1 MHFMFLV
8 SFFKPVVLDVF
19 RRFLIFNEY
28 IVLIFFPGVFI
39 SEQSAYNVGSDLLAF
54 YSFSQFQVQCLKY
67 EFMPIIGRK
76 KMKIQSW
83 KRWENYAR
91 ISFLRKLFDIVKVM
105 FFVDITRNI

>member
-39 SEQSAYNVGSDLLAF
+39 SEQSAYNVGSGLLAF

-76 KMKIQSW
+76 KN
-83 KRWENYAR
+83 ENPKLEKVGK
-91 ISFLRKLFDIVKVM
+91 LRTY
-105 FFVDITRNI
+105 FVSQKAF